1 MTPAERLVALSRLAL
16 TMSEDTAAI
25 EEAARVIVE
34 AVKAGGT
41 VYCAGNGGSF
51 AQAQHFAAELTGRYK
66 RERRPVA
73 AVALGSNGAHVTA
86 VANDYGYR
94 LVFAREIEALARE
107 HGDGHAALVCLS
119 TSGRSANVIEA
130 AAVADEM
137 GLDVVAVVGFDAP
150 EWARAGTVVRIP
162 STDTALIQEGCLSV
176 LHSIAEAIDEAI
188 E

>member
-41 VYCAGNGGSF
+41 VYVCGNGGSF

-86 VANDYGYR
+86 VSNDYGYTYA
-94 LVFAREIEALARE
+94 FGREAEALVRK
-107 HGDGHAALVCLS
+107 GDVLVCLT
-119 TSGRSANVIEA
+119 TSGQSESVRH
-130 AAVADEM
+130 VARM
-137 GLDVVAVVGFDAP
+137 NRCTGVVVTGDVSNP
-150 EWARAGTVVRIP
+150 WKWATHVRIP

-176 LHSIAEAIDEAI
+176 LHSFAEAIDEAI

>member
-1 MTPAERLVALSRLAL
+1 MSSR
-16 TMSEDTAAI
+16 
-25 EEAARVIVE
+25 V
-34 AVKAGGT
+34 
-41 VYCAGNGGSF
+41 
-51 AQAQHFAAELTGRYK
+51 TG
-66 RERRPVA
+66 PVA

-107 HGDGHAALVCLS
+107 HGHGVLVCLS
-119 TSGRSANVIEA
+119 TSGRSASVIEA

-137 GLDVVAVVGFDAP
+137 GLDVVAVVGLDAP
-150 EWARAGTVVRIP
+150 GWARAGTVVRIP

-176 LHSIAEAIDEAI
+176 LHSIAAAIDEAI